1 MIALPPAVQ
10 SSTTAVRP
18 AFRRDE
24 KPASFR
30 HFGRRVGRL
39 PGEPPHKRGGAPKAP
54 IGRVRGSPLWLIFCA
69 DARVGGWEGL
79 PSLVAGGGERLT
91 LPLFGNDGRRRH
103 QSPFRGVAP
112 VNAQA
117 TPHIFIAFATP
128 RQRRPLPILAS
139 GIVVLYRALPL
150 YHRRGGGY
158 STKWPAMNPLSTRR
172 ASWLGRR
179 GGHLPSW
186 ELRWYSENPV
196 EEGYGTFH
204 WLVGVLL
211 PMGDASLGWHG
222 KSHIHFGTI
231 FANQEGRRDLALKR
245 ISPNGV
251 VWPLTKDILSRSTGV
266 REPGRCQDMYHS
278 VGRGGFACPHQWT
291 VKH

>member
-1 MIALPPAVQ
+1 MRRITRLPLALLSEVHPLYTLSCSWRSWWYMIALPPAVQ

-54 IGRVRGSPLWLIFCA
+54 IGRVRGNPLWLIFCA

-139 GIVVLYRALPL
+139 GISSYYIYRALPL

-158 STKWPAMNPLSTRR
+158 STKWPAMNPSSTRR
-172 ASWLGRR
+172 ASPRSRDSDG
-179 GGHLPSW
+179 
-186 ELRWYSENPV
+186 SENA
-196 EEGYGTFH
+196 EDT
-204 WLVGVLL
+204 
-211 PMGDASLGWHG
+211 
-222 KSHIHFGTI
+222 
-231 FANQEGRRDLALKR
+231 
-245 ISPNGV
+245 
-251 VWPLTKDILSRSTGV
+251 
-266 REPGRCQDMYHS
+266 YH
-278 VGRGGFACPHQWT
+278 RGS
-291 VKH
+291 

>member
-1 MIALPPAVQ
+1 MTSVFVQAPRSYNLCDCRTGINGRRSISVRRITRLPLALLSEAHPLYTLSCSWRSWWYMIALPPAVQ

-18 AFRRDE
+18 AFHRDE

-117 TPHIFIAFATP
+117 TPHIFYCLCNTTAKASPPDSRF
-128 RQRRPLPILAS
+128 RYRRIIPGPPF
-139 GIVVLYRALPL
+139 V
-150 YHRRGGGY
+150 
-158 STKWPAMNPLSTRR
+158 
-172 ASWLGRR
+172 
-179 GGHLPSW
+179 PS
-186 ELRWYSENPV
+186 
-196 EEGYGTFH
+196 
-204 WLVGVLL
+204 
-211 PMGDASLGWHG
+211 
-222 KSHIHFGTI
+222 
-231 FANQEGRRDLALKR
+231 
-245 ISPNGV
+245 
-251 VWPLTKDILSRSTGV
+251 
-266 REPGRCQDMYHS
+266 
-278 VGRGGFACPHQWT
+278 
-291 VKH
+291 